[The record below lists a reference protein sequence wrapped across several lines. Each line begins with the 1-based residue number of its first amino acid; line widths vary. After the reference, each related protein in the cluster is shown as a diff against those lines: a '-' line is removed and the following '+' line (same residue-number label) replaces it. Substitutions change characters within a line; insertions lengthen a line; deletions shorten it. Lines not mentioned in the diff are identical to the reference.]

1 MPAAQGGQ
9 LRVRKVPGAGPAAPV
24 AIGETVILMTPLFIR
39 IETPAKG
46 RGGCSRMTASPT
58 ARLLASLA
66 KLQKNGSKRHARS
79 AARPLRWLA
88 FVSVDLCRAHGG
100 AWVFSVTLVIFTNGP
115 KACARTPQSDA
126 TVGAWPFLF
135 LMTPLFIRIETPS
148 KGRGG
153 CSRMTASPTAW
164 TRDLP
169 QPVRETEE
177 HPSARCH
184 RTMLLQP

>member
-100 AWVFSVTLVIFTNGP
+100 SWVFSVTLVIFTNGP
-115 KACARTPQSDA
+115 KACARTPQSDS
-126 TVGAWPFLF
+126 TVGGWPFLF
-135 LMTPLFIRIETPS
+135 LHGLAISRSPCATPRSTRLLGVTVQC
-148 KGRGG
+148 
-153 CSRMTASPTAW
+153 CSNPEPAAAC
-164 TRDLP
+164 L
-169 QPVRETEE
+169 
-177 HPSARCH
+177 
-184 RTMLLQP
+184 